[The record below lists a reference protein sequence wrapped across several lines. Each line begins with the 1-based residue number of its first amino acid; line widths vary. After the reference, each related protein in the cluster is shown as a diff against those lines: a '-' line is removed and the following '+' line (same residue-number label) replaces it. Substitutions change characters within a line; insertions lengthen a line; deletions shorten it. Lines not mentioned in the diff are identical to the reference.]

1 MSLATVEGTLG
12 QISLRM
18 ASTLETAEVLSEI
31 SRGLVKDLDAALAR
45 IWLVGPGDL
54 CAECVQAP
62 HCENRANCLHLVS
75 SAGLSENTNGAY
87 RRVPFGE
94 LKIGWIAATR
104 QPVCTNDLLHDPRV
118 VDKEWVRREA
128 LRSFAGYP
136 LAFRDELFGV
146 LAMFARR
153 SLTKEE
159 FERLG
164 AFAAQAAIA
173 IKNARLFD
181 EVSRLSNHL
190 QAENTYLRRELHRD
204 EPSAIVGESAAI
216 RRVLADID
224 RVAPTQS
231 TVLLLGETGTGKE
244 LFAQRVHELSPRR
257 DRALVKVNCAAI
269 SPTLIESELFGHEK
283 GAFTGALQRRLGRFE
298 LADGGTLFLDEVGE
312 LPPDAQAKLL
322 RVLQERELERVGGSR
337 PIRVDVRIICA
348 TNRDLEADVAAM
360 RFRADLFYRLN
371 VFPIRIPP
379 LRERP
384 EDLPQLVDFF
394 VRVLGTQLGRE
405 LHGVE
410 DTAAMRLRS
419 YDWPGNVRELHNVLE
434 RAAILT
440 PDGIIRPEDLPELDA
455 AQKAGDV
462 PLDGTLK
469 ERIDAYERSLI
480 EEALRSSAGNQSEAA
495 RQLRVNRATLVYK
508 IKVYGL

>member
-1 MSLATVEGTLG
+1 MSLAAIEGTLG

-18 ASTLETAEVLSEI
+18 AGTLETAEVLSEI
-31 SRGLVKDLDAALAR
+31 SRGLVRDLDAALAR

-54 CAECVQAP
+54 CADCIQAP
-62 HCENRANCLHLVS
+62 RCEDRANCLHLVT
-75 SAGLSENTNGAY
+75 SAGLSESTNGAY
-87 RRVPFGE
+87 RRVPLGQ
-94 LKIGWIAATR
+94 LKIGWIATHR
-104 QPVCTNDLLHDPRV
+104 QAVCTNDLLHDPRI
-118 VDKEWVRREA
+118 VDKEWVQREA

-153 SLTKEE
+153 SLMTEE

-181 EVSRLSNHL
+181 EVSRLSNQL
-190 QAENTYLRRELHRD
+190 QAENTYLKRELRRD
-204 EPSAIVGESAAI
+204 QPSAIVGESAAL
-216 RRVLADID
+216 RRVLAELD
-224 RVAPTQS
+224 RVASTHS

-244 LFAQRVHELSPRR
+244 LFAQRVHDLSPRR
-257 DRALVKVNCAAI
+257 DRPLIKVNCAAI

-298 LADGGTLFLDEVGE
+298 LADGGTLFLDEIGE

-322 RVLQERELERVGGSR
+322 RVLQERELERVGGTT
-337 PIRVDVRIICA
+337 PIPVDVRIICA

-379 LRERP
+379 LRDRP
-384 EDLPQLVDFF
+384 EDLPPLIDSF
-394 VRVLGTQLGRE
+394 VQALGKQLGRV
-405 LHGVE
+405 LRGVE

-440 PDGIIRPEDLPELDA
+440 RDGVIRPEDLPELDSA
-455 AQKAGDV
+455 EATGDV
-462 PLDGTLK
+462 PNDGTLK
-469 ERIDAYERSLI
+469 QRVDSYERSLI

-495 RQLRVNRATLVYK
+495 RHLHVNRATLLYK
-508 IKVYGL
+508 IKLYGL